1 VKTCHRGIYIVLGE
15 NAIVSFDAPHPAA
28 VWAEAISLDPLQV
41 DCVTTIMLS
50 ILDNQCEMGL
60 EEQISLMAIYS
71 VIKHRD
77 GLLLEK
83 GVHEVIER
91 AQESHDQQTTDEIH
105 ALRLYAERAVPRPVM
120 RYFKRFLH
128 ESLYVC

>member
-1 VKTCHRGIYIVLGE
+1 MLLE
-15 NAIVSFDAPHPAA
+15 DAIVSFDAPHPAA

-60 EEQISLMAIYS
+60 EEQISLMAIYG
-71 VIKHRD
+71 VVKHRE
-77 GLLLEK
+77 GLVLDK
-83 GVHEVIER
+83 DIHQAIER
-91 AQESHDQQTTDEIH
+91 AQESNDQASAQEIH
-105 ALRLYAERAVPRPVM
+105 ALRLDAERNIPQQVM

-128 ESLYVC
+128 ESLYVF